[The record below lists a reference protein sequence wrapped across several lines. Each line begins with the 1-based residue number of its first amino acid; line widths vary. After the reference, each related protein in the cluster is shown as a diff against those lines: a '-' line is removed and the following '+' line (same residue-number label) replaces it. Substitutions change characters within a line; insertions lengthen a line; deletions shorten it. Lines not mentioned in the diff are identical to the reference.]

1 VDRGA
6 VRRLKIFS
14 ARIMPPAARAHME
27 CAPTGF
33 VFDHLWAKTPHFL
46 LSFISYLLSMEFILI
61 LPQFLQ
67 FFKQLRLFSCE
78 KLRAILKLS
87 RVAYRTTPSTATKGA
102 NHYADERVF
111 HRQPEG

>member
-1 VDRGA
+1 DEG
-6 VRRLKIFS
+6 RLCRCRPVKGLLRQVLPSSAACCGSFS
-14 ARIMPPAARAHME
+14 LMGEAFFDAR
-27 CAPTGF
+27 F
-33 VFDHLWAKTPHFL
+33 
-46 LSFISYLLSMEFILI
+46 S

-78 KLRAILKLS
+78 KLRAILKLP